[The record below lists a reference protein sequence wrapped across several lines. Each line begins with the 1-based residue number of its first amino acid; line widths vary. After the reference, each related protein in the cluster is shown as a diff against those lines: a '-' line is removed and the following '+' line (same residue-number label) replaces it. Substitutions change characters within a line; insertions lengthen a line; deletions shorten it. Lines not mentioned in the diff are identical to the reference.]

1 MYKFELDLIE
11 QMVEELGEENRV
23 LLEHMAT
30 KYQYDDMSL
39 SREKAYKKA
48 FNYVKEE
55 VYKNNQS
62 VE

>member
-11 QMVEELGEENRV
+11 EIVKEIGEENRV

-30 KYQYDDMSL
+30 HYQYDDMSM

-48 FNYVKEE
+48 FKYIKEE
-55 VYKNNQS
+55 VLK
-62 VE
+62 